1 MRSLRLEVLV
11 AVGLLLGAPTADAA
25 AQQFS
30 VDFPKAPGQPGSCM
44 TDETDSGGHYLRCAI
59 EIPAGVPTDLFIRA
73 VVFSCTPADSAA
85 CQATQ
90 ECGSAGNCVRH
101 PNPVEPVAFNIQN
114 LRSASYRSGWTTTP
128 AEATLHFEVIVG
140 P

>member
-30 VDFPKAPGQPGSCM
+30 V
-44 TDETDSGGHYLRCAI
+44 
-59 EIPAGVPTDLFIRA
+59 
-73 VVFSCTPADSAA
+73 
-85 CQATQ
+85 
-90 ECGSAGNCVRH
+90 
-101 PNPVEPVAFNIQN
+101 EPVAFNIQN
-114 LRSASYRSGWTTTP
+114 LRSATYRSGWTTTP

>member
-30 VDFPKAPGQPGSCM
+30 V
-44 TDETDSGGHYLRCAI
+44 
-59 EIPAGVPTDLFIRA
+59 
-73 VVFSCTPADSAA
+73 
-85 CQATQ
+85 
-90 ECGSAGNCVRH
+90 
-101 PNPVEPVAFNIQN
+101 EPVAFNIQN
-114 LRSASYRSGWTTTP
+114 LRSATWWGWTTTP